1 MDEKKLY
8 KLKCIKCDEAKQLEI
23 YPDDLRRW
31 KEGELIQNAIPYL
44 NSSQRELLISGICGE
59 CFDKIFAGVM
69 Q

>member
-59 CFDKIFAGVM
+59 CFDRIFAGVM

>member
-8 KLKCIKCDEAKQLEI
+8 ELKCNTCDETKQVEI

-31 KEGELIQNAIPYL
+31 KEGELIQEAMPYL
-44 NSSQRELLISGICGE
+44 NASQRELLVSGLCGE
-59 CFDKIFAGVM
+59 CFDRIFAGVM